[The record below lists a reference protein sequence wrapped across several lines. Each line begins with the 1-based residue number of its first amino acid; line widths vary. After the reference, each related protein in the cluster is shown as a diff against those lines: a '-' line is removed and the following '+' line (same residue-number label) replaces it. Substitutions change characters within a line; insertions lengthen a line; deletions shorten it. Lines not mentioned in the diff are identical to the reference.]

1 MRRLDL
7 KNAEHISSF
16 SCASYRAKRNGRYLQ
31 IFMIR
36 NVGQNKKKVSGPA
49 AKSKGILTLPIHQ
62 TREDHAALMEWVVV
76 QLKSYLRTVIR
87 KTPNPLIQKLS
98 CCCEPAEIFNK
109 PGPTSSN
116 WSPSQKTVAEG
127 SDKSLKMISNENLVL
142 RVKNAVFVRSRMK
155 QMVDCNLLV
164 IPISRLVVL

>member
-36 NVGQNKKKVSGPA
+36 NVGQNKKK
-49 AKSKGILTLPIHQ
+49 